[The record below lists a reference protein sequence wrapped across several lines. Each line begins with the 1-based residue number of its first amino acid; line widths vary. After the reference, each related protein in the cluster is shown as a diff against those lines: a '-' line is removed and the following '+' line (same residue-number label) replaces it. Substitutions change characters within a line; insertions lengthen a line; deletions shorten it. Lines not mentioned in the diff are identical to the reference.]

1 MKDVI
6 DDDELDALREKY
18 DGEDLYRHVEEKYEL
33 HDQVRTTPLE
43 DGRVTLVGAY
53 HDGEYTY
60 ELVKQVL
67 KQKNPDAVAV
77 ELNSFAGTAAYFLGK
92 KSSNSELVAA
102 LHMGM
107 EQDASTYTID
117 ANRIVLLVR
126 ALIRYPSLL
135 LFGFLA
141 MQVAAILAFSTLLLQ
156 GLATL
161 LYRPIFGSIA
171 LLLLFTLLLALS
183 YPVTFS
189 RDEYDRGRLKYHAS
203 KEQHAS
209 KHYDTEFNDTVLKG
223 WRDQHMAGELEAIV
237 ERHDEVVA
245 VVGNA
250 HVEGITDEL
259 GGTWYKEKY

>member
-1 MKDVI
+1 MADVI
-6 DDDELDALREKY
+6 EDDELDTLREQY
-18 DGEDLYRHVEEKYEL
+18 DGDALYKHIEEAYDLY
-33 HDQVRTTPLE
+33 DQVRTAPLE
-43 DGRVTLVGAY
+43 DGRLTLVGAY

-60 ELVKQVL
+60 NLVKKVL

-77 ELNSFAGTAAYFLGK
+77 ELNSFAGTAAHFLGK
-92 KSSNSELVAA
+92 KSSKSELVAA
-102 LHMGM
+102 LHMGR

-161 LYRPIFGSIA
+161 VYRPILGSIA
-171 LLLLFTLLLALS
+171 LFVLFTLLLALS

-203 KEQHAS
+203 REHHANKQH
-209 KHYDTEFNDTVLKG
+209 DTEFNETVLKG